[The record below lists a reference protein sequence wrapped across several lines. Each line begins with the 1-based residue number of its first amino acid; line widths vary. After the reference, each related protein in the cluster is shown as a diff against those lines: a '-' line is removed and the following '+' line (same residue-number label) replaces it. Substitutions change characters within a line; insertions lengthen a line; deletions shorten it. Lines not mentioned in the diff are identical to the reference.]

1 MLKSELCYY
10 LVTLT
15 TARRLEKNGE
25 RYQAWEDSTTSV
37 LKAPDFLLHIEGERV
52 IASGESET
60 KEKSKQNITGDI
72 EIKNIVKI
80 ATREWGGTSG
90 EKGL

>member
-37 LKAPDFLLHIEGERV
+37 LKAPVFLLHIEGERV

-60 KEKSKQNITGDI
+60 KERFRVEDVTG
-72 EIKNIVKI
+72 ESL
-80 ATREWGGTSG
+80 GGLLWLPG
-90 EKGL
+90 KFIGKE